1 MDALYVFGCSKK
13 LIFLQNNGIFYQLS
27 KIIVINNKQ
36 DNVIKAKASEIR
48 GFCINSSSI
57 AF

>member
-27 KIIVINNKQ
+27 KIIVINNKE
-36 DNVIKAKASEIR
+36 DNVYKSKSLR
-48 GFCINSSSI
+48 NQRLLY
-57 AF
+57 